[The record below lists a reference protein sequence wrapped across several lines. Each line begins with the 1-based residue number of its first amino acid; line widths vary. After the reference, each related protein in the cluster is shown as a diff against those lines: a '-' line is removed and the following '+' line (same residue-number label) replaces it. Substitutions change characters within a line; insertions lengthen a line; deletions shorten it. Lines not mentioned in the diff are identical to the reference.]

1 MGAVQDLLP
10 SLVPDTIRLL
20 HVEDDPDFGALAAEF
35 LESED
40 DRVSVI
46 SAESAAEGLEVFD
59 DEDVDCIV
67 SDYDMPEMN
76 GIEFLKRVR
85 RADPRVPFILF
96 TGKGSE
102 EVASEAISHD
112 VTDYLQKERGSDQY
126 RVLLNRI
133 INAVEGYRAESRLTQ
148 AFTALYNGKQSVG
161 IIDADGRYM
170 FVNPSY
176 AATYGLQPEDLIG
189 KSWHRLYPKGEIR
202 RFEQEVLPQL
212 EHRTS
217 WSGEATAVR
226 ADGTRIEEQLRV
238 SNIGNGAHVWFIN
251 NVE

>member
-10 SLVPDTIRLL
+10 SLVPGTIRIL

-40 DRVSVI
+40 ERVTVLTV
-46 SAESAAEGLEVFD
+46 ESAAEGLEVFA

-76 GIEFLKRVR
+76 GIEFLKDVR
-85 RADPRVPFILF
+85 AEDPRVPFILF

-112 VTDYLQKERGSDQY
+112 VTDYLQKERGSDQF

-133 INAVEGYRAESRLTQ
+133 INAVEGYRAESRLYQ
-148 AFTALYNGKQSVG
+148 AFTTLYNAKQSVG
-161 IIDADGRYM
+161 IIDTDGRYM

-189 KSWHRLYPKGEIR
+189 KSWHRLYPPGEIR
-202 RFEQEVLPQL
+202 RFEEEILPQL
-212 EHRTS
+212 GAQTS
-217 WSGEATAVR
+217 WSGDATAVR
-226 ADGTRIEEQLRV
+226 ADGTHITEHLRV
-238 SNIGNGAHVWFIN
+238 SHIGDGAHVCFIN
-251 NVE
+251 DVE